1 MSEGVGFCP
10 DKTYDLIV
18 EKIWSPRQLAAV
30 VRGIVFLYTPHA
42 WRRYQLTPKPR
53 NMSTPLDT
61 ASNAFVKEKMC
72 VPTPRFGDL
81 GTGTLFV
88 ESLKK
93 LESDIIADTRNPLS
107 LLQLSMRYLSLTV
120 TTKNYDKFQPVQCV
134 ILGLWFV
141 KDCHK
146 LTCQEP

>member
-1 MSEGVGFCP
+1 
-10 DKTYDLIV
+10 
-18 EKIWSPRQLAAV
+18 
-30 VRGIVFLYTPHA
+30 
-42 WRRYQLTPKPR
+42 
-53 NMSTPLDT
+53 MSTPLDT

-93 LESDIIADTRNPLS
+93 LESDIIADTRNPFS

-120 TTKNYDKFQPVQCV
+120 TTENYDKFQPVQSLQCV
-134 ILGLWFV
+134 ILGLRFV